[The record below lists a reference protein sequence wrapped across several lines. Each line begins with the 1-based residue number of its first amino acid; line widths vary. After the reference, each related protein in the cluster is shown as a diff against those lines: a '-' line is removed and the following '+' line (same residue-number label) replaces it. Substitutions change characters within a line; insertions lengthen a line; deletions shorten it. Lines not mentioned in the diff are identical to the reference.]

1 VDFLEADRRYI
12 DLKRQYDNGEL
23 SDQEFRTRLEQ
34 IAVQDSEGRWWAKHR
49 DTGEWYYQQGDA
61 WIQGTPPYD
70 KPEDSGHKTGG
81 VISGTGSGAS
91 GVSGSGGR
99 STTERE
105 TPDRTILF
113 GIVAAVAGL
122 VVQLIMGSYPS
133 SGFVVLLALLLPV
146 VGFYF
151 GDRASRRGNTLGG
164 NATKILS
171 IVCLIVVLIRYV
183 LAYIQFYQF

>member
-1 VDFLEADRRYI
+1 MDFLEADRRYI

-70 KPEDSGHKTGG
+70 KPEDSGYKTGG
-81 VISGTGSGAS
+81 AASGTGSGAPS
-91 GVSGSGGR
+91 VSGSGGR
-99 STTERE
+99 STTGQE

-113 GIVAAVAGL
+113 GIVAAVAGPMIP
-122 VVQLIMGSYPS
+122 LIMSPYS
-133 SGFVVLLALLLPV
+133 SGLTVLLALLLPG

-151 GDRASRRGNTLGG
+151 GDRASRSGNRTGG

-171 IVCLIVVLIRYV
+171 IVCLILVILQYV
-183 LAYIQFYQF
+183 LAYT